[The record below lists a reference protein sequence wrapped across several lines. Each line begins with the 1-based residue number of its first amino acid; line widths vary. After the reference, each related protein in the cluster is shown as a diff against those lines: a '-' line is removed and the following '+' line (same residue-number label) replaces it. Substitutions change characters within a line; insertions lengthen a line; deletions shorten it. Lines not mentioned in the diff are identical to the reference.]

1 MRTLPIL
8 FKTEM
13 VQALLDGRKSCTRRV
28 IKLPDNMTGRPIGKS
43 GDNGRSDRRRRLFI
57 YATLLT
63 SDRRKL
69 LRYRWTVYKQN

>member
-43 GDNGRSDRRRRLFI
+43 GDSSNPLGFFLYRRNKKTTIPTGR
-57 YATLLT
+57 YP
-63 SDRRKL
+63 
-69 LRYRWTVYKQN
+69 VCPGNMG